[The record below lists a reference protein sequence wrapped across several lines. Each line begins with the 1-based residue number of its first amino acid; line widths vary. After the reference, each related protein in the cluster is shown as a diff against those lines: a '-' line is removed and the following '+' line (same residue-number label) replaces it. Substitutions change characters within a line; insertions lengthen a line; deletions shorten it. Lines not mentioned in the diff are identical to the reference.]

1 MMQRSSQLAINEDKS
16 YINNYQSIVLSLE
29 KLCISKPIYEIIKH
43 RIFRAYADL
52 VVVWQYCLINLFLF
66 PGYPS
71 ELYYYGTGMYET
83 LYGILLAY
91 PIVSYIFV
99 PVYYNLGI
107 TSVYQVRIHT
117 FYYPPF
123 IKNNNKET

>member
-1 MMQRSSQLAINEDKS
+1 MINVFYNYGLAKT
-16 YINNYQSIVLSLE
+16 LM
-29 KLCISKPIYEIIKH
+29 
-43 RIFRAYADL
+43 R
-52 VVVWQYCLINLFLF
+52 LFSVS
-66 PGYPS
+66 GYPS

-107 TSVYQVRIHT
+107 TSVYQVKLNKE
-117 FYYPPF
+117 FS
-123 IKNNNKET
+123 NNNIEI